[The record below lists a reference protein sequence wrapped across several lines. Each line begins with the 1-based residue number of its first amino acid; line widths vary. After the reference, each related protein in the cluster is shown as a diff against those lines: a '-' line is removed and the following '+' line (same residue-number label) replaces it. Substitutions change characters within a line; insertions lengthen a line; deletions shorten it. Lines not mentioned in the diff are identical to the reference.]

1 MSNNSRCNRC
11 NKLFKNGPSKICG
24 RQPLKNSKGSG
35 LVKLSSTNFGPFLNT
50 LSHINLVI
58 TNRETSERKL
68 NWGFFASMR
77 FNFLLYGSERHN

>member
-1 MSNNSRCNRC
+1 M

-35 LVKLSSTNFGPFLNT
+35 LLLGPFLNT

-58 TNRETSERKL
+58 TNRETSERQL